1 MEGDTVKAALNAV
14 TTKFI
19 DELNESNF
27 YLEMG
32 QSMGN
37 FGDIGNACLYTE
49 LYEGHL
55 NFRSH
60 YIDNFYIRENYR
72 EEIDTVFRSFTLTA
86 RQAVQQ
92 FGEDEVP
99 VRILDAS
106 TVANK
111 AGEEFNFIHVTLP
124 RVECEHG
131 SSNKLKK
138 PVASYYLCE
147 EDKEWSQESG
157 FDEMPYAVG
166 RFYKTNYEVYGRS
179 PAIEVGRTLPMIN
192 SMEITRIRS
201 AERVSNPPWLAPND
215 GSTRRISNDQ
225 GSIIYWNPNNP
236 MSKPEQLV
244 AQDNPLVNDE
254 MINSKNQEILDA
266 FYVPL
271 FNPLEGLKNMS
282 ATESSQRVD
291 LSLQFLTPAVIR
303 IEREFV
309 KPTLERAFGVLQR
322 AGKFPELDI
331 PELSEAS
338 IDFELVGKAN
348 LASRQ
353 IELYGVMTA
362 IEQMGMIG
370 QVKPDIW
377 DNFDHDAFAAFSMEV
392 NMAPLS
398 LKVHEDIRDEKRQVR
413 ADQLKREQ
421 DAQMAGLGAEAYA
434 KSSKTA
440 EEGSPAAEMQEQAQ
454 QQ

>member
-1 MEGDTVKAALNAV
+1 
-14 TTKFI
+14 
-19 DELNESNF
+19 
-27 YLEMG
+27 
-32 QSMGN
+32 
-37 FGDIGNACLYTE
+37 
-49 LYEGHL
+49 
-55 NFRSH
+55 
-60 YIDNFYIRENYR
+60 
-72 EEIDTVFRSFTLTA
+72 
-86 RQAVQQ
+86 
-92 FGEDEVP
+92 
-99 VRILDAS
+99 
-106 TVANK
+106 
-111 AGEEFNFIHVTLP
+111 
-124 RVECEHG
+124 
-131 SSNKLKK
+131 
-138 PVASYYLCE
+138 
-147 EDKEWSQESG
+147 
-157 FDEMPYAVG
+157 
-166 RFYKTNYEVYGRS
+166 
-179 PAIEVGRTLPMIN
+179 
-192 SMEITRIRS
+192 
-201 AERVSNPPWLAPND
+201 
-215 GSTRRISNDQ
+215 
-225 GSIIYWNPNNP
+225 